1 MNYLFHLLIYLC
13 IYAIQAMSL
22 NIVMGYCGLFT
33 LAHAGYFAIG
43 AYTYAI
49 ATIYGLGFVPALLVS
64 VLVAG
69 FLSLL
74 VSLPAWRLKGDYFVL
89 LSLSAQAL
97 VFSLLYNWYK
107 PGEKIGSWKNLTNG
121 PFGISGIPRIRV
133 LGFELDSI
141 GEILLV
147 YVLVLVLCCVIIW
160 LLLSSPWGRLMQCQR
175 DDELAARSLG
185 KNVRLVKIEAF
196 AIACGL
202 VAVAGVLY
210 AAYVTYIDASTASLD
225 GSILMACMVIVG
237 GLGNFRGPLVGALVL
252 LAVPEALRFVHMPD
266 AYASSV
272 RLLVYGLLLVVM
284 MHVRPQGLAGKYK
297 FE

>member
-49 ATIYGLGFVPALLVS
+49 ATIHGLGFLPALILS
-64 VLVAG
+64 VLVS
-69 FLSLL
+69 SLL
-74 VSLPAWRLKGDYFVL
+74 SFLMSLPAWRLKGDYFVL

-97 VFSLLYNWYK
+97 IFSVLYNWYK
-107 PGEKIGSWKNLTNG
+107 PGAKIGSWANLTNG
-121 PFGISGIPRIRV
+121 PFGISGVHRIQIP
-133 LGFELDSI
+133 GFQMDTI
-141 GEILLV
+141 GHILV
-147 YVLVLVLCCVIIW
+147 VFVLVSALCCGITW

-210 AAYVTYIDASTASLD
+210 AAYVTYIDASMASLD
-225 GSILMACMVIVG
+225 GSILMTCMVIVG
-237 GLGNFRGPLVGALVL
+237 GLGNFRGPLVGASVL

-272 RLLVYGLLLVVM
+272 RLLLYGLLLVVM

>member
-22 NIVMGYCGLFT
+22 NIVMGYCGLFS

-49 ATIYGLGFVPALLVS
+49 ASLCGFGFVPALILATVVS
-64 VLVAG
+64 GL
-69 FLSLL
+69 LSLL

-89 LSLSAQAL
+89 MSLAAQSL
-97 VFSLLYNWYK
+97 IFSLLYNWYSQYSK
-107 PGEKIGSWKNLTNG
+107 VGSLRNLTNG
-121 PFGISGIPRIRV
+121 PFGIAGIAQPVI
-133 LGFELDSI
+133 LGFKAKSMGSMLGI
-141 GEILLV
+141 CVIMFALCTLVVWLLV
-147 YVLVLVLCCVIIW
+147 
-160 LLLSSPWGRLMQCQR
+160 SSPWGRLLQCQR

-185 KNVRLVKIEAF
+185 KNVRLLKIQAF

-210 AAYVTYIDASTASLD
+210 AAYVTYIDATMASLD
-225 GSILMACMVIVG
+225 ASILMACMVIVG
-237 GLGNFRGPLVGALVL
+237 GLGNFRGPLIGALVL
-252 LAVPEALRFVHMPD
+252 LVVPEALRLVHMPD
-266 AYASSV
+266 AYASNI
-272 RLLVYGLLLVVM
+272 RLLVYGLLLIVM
-284 MHVRPQGLAGKYK
+284 MHVRPQGLAGRYK

>member
-1 MNYLFHLLIYLC
+1 VNYLLHLLIYFC

-49 ATIYGLGFVPALLVS
+49 ASHFGLSFVPALILAAFVS
-64 VLVAG
+64 G

-74 VSLPAWRLKGDYFVL
+74 ISLPAWRLKGDYFVL

-97 VFSLLYNWYK
+97 LFSVLYNWYSPSGK
-107 PGEKIGSWKNLTNG
+107 MGSLANLTNG
-121 PFGISGIPRIRV
+121 PFGIAAIPRPSICGIR
-133 LGFELDSI
+133 LDSI
-141 GEILLV
+141 GHISATYAIIFV
-147 YVLVLVLCCVIIW
+147 FCCAIVW
-160 LLLSSPWGRLMQCQR
+160 LLLSSPWGRLLQCQR

-185 KNVRLVKIEAF
+185 KNIRMVKVQAC
-196 AIACGL
+196 AVGCGL

-210 AAYVTYIDASTASLD
+210 AAYVTYIDPTMASLD
-225 GSILMACMVIVG
+225 ESIMMACMVIIG

-252 LAVPEALRFVHMPD
+252 LAIPETLRFVHMPD
-266 AYASSV
+266 VYASNV
-272 RLLVYGLLLVVM
+272 RLMVYGLLLIVM
-284 MHVRPQGLAGKYK
+284 MHVRPQGLAGKYR
-297 FE
+297 FM